1 MKKKRVF
8 VTGTTGTMGGETMKQ
23 LLNRSERFQVV
34 TLARDSEKNRTF
46 MQQYIDN
53 PDLEVHWGDL
63 VNYDDVLKCVA
74 GCDFVIHCA
83 AFVSPSADRYPAEAM
98 KINYGG
104 TLNLIQAI
112 LAQPNKDDIKLVN
125 IGTVAETGDRMA
137 PIHWGRVG
145 DPLKPSVHDYYAV
158 SKIAA
163 ERAVIESGIKYWVS
177 LRQTGIMSI
186 KEFSLNEGIAFHQ
199 PLNNVLEWVTDHD
212 SGVLC
217 ANACED
223 WVDTDFWGHVYNI
236 GGGEDC
242 RNTSYELMSA
252 MMKEIGVKQFKEVC
266 EPNWYATHNFHGQWY
281 LDSDKLNDFLHFRSQ
296 TTKDFVRYYGKVMRE
311 QAAQQTPENTPVMNS
326 NQLAAM
332 LKQTNEQVA
341 LTDTGTLHWLIHN
354 QEEQVDPFFIS
365 KEQWAKIPGWDR
377 FVLYRPEGEAIWLD
391 HGYDE
396 SKPKTELSLAD
407 LQQAAKFRGGEC
419 LSESMTAGDWTTKL
433 DFTCHLG
440 HHFSASP
447 RLVLEGGHWCDE
459 CERSSWNYHELA
471 KQSPFFAQVWY
482 PLHDKSE
489 QTHEYKKYVK
499 DTDITATS
507 KF

>member
-1 MKKKRVF
+1 MF

-23 LLNRSERFQVV
+23 LLNRSDRFQVV

-46 MQQYIDN
+46 MEQYKN
-53 PDLEVHWGDL
+53 NSSLEIYWGDL
-63 VNYDDVLKCVA
+63 VNYDDVLQCVT

-83 AFVSPSADRYPAEAM
+83 AFVSPAADRYPADAM

-104 TLNLIQAI
+104 TLNLIKAI
-112 LAQPNKDDIKLVN
+112 LAQPNKEAIKLVN
-125 IGTVAETGDRMA
+125 IGTVAETGDRTA
-137 PIHWGRVG
+137 PIHWGRIG

-163 ERAVIESGIKYWVS
+163 ERAVIESGIKHWVS

-199 PLNNVLEWVTDHD
+199 PLNNVLEWVTDQD

-217 ANACED
+217 ANACEE
-223 WVDTDFWGHVYNI
+223 WVDSDFWGHVYNI

-242 RNTSYELMSA
+242 RNTNYELMAA
-252 MMKEIGVKQFKEVC
+252 MMKEIGVEQFKDVC

-296 TTKDFVRYYGKVMRE
+296 TTEDFVRYYGKVMRE
-311 QAAQQTPENTPVMNS
+311 QAPENAPVMTS
-326 NQLAAM
+326 QQIAAM
-332 LKQTNEQVA
+332 IKQGNEQVA

-354 QEEQVDPFFIS
+354 QDEQLNPFFIS

-377 FVLYRPEGEAIWLD
+377 FILYRPDGDAIVLD

-396 SKPKTELSLAD
+396 AKPEAELTIND
-407 LQQAAKFRGGEC
+407 LQQAAHFRGGTC
-419 LSESMTAGDWTTKL
+419 LSETMTTGDWTTQL
-433 DFTCHLG
+433 AFVCHKG
-440 HHFSASP
+440 HTFSASP
-447 RLVLEGGHWCDE
+447 RLILEGGHWCDE
-459 CERSSWNYHELA
+459 CERTSWNYHELA
-471 KQSPFFAQVWY
+471 KHSPFFAQVWN

-489 QTHEYKKYVK
+489 QAHEYKKHVK
-499 DTDITATS
+499 DTDITATV
-507 KF
+507 